1 MILDELLEFCD
12 ATALN
17 TGAAASYLVGDVID
31 IGGGTR
37 IPSQTLQ
44 GIGAYGTAPVYLVIQ
59 VDTTVTSG
67 GSATVQFHLASD
79 AQAAIAVD
87 GTATYHFS
95 TAAIPVATLVAGYL
109 VALVALPLTRTYER
123 YIGILQTTA
132 VAALTAGKINAFF
145 TLDISSWAALQQAP
159 NSAP

>member
-17 TGAAASYLVGDVID
+17 TGGAASYLLGDVVD
-31 IGGGTR
+31 LGDA
-37 IPSQTLQ
+37 PTLQ
-44 GIGAYGTAPVYLVIQ
+44 GIGAFGTTPVYLVLQ
-59 VDTTVTSG
+59 VDTTATSG
-67 GSATVQFHLASD
+67 GSATGQFHLASD

-95 TAAIPVATLVAGYL
+95 TSAIAVASLTAGTLI
-109 VALVALPLTRTYER
+109 ALVALPLGRNYER
-123 YIGILQTTA
+123 YLGILQTTA
-132 VAALTAGKINAFF
+132 VAAFTAGKINAFL
-145 TLDISSWAALQQAP
+145 TRDISSWAALRQAT